1 MPRPHPILLA
11 LLLVAQPVVAN
22 EIELSGEPV
31 QGGLIFGQVPPG
43 TEVRLD
49 LQQILVSEDGRF
61 VIGFG
66 RDETGFRQLSLRYP
80 DDNRTEART
89 LEVVPREYDIEHID
103 GLPPRTV
110 TPDPAAAKRI
120 REENRMVASA
130 KARRDNRADYAQGFA
145 WPATGRISG
154 VYGSQR
160 ILNGEPRN
168 PHFGVDV
175 AAQTGTLV
183 TAPAPGIVTLT
194 HPDMYFSGGTII
206 LDHGQGL
213 SSSFLHLSEILV
225 EAGQRVDTGDP
236 IGRIGATGRATG
248 PHLDWRMS
256 WLDRRVDPQRLVPAR
271 QAEPTGGSGN

>member
-1 MPRPHPILLA
+1 MQKIIILLCA
-11 LLLVAQPVVAN
+11 LAMAGPAVALELV
-22 EIELSGEPV
+22 GEPV
-31 QGGLIFGQVPPG
+31 QGGLIFGQAEPG
-43 TEVRLD
+43 TEVTLD
-49 LQQILVSEDGRF
+49 GEALQVSDDGRF
-61 VIGFG
+61 VLGFG
-66 RDETGFRQLSLRYP
+66 RDETGVRVLKLITPDGAVQELSLEV
-80 DDNRTEART
+80 TARS
-89 LEVVPREYDIEHID
+89 YDIERIE

-110 TPDPAAAKRI
+110 TPDPEAAERI
-120 REENRMVASA
+120 REENRMVAIA

-145 WPATGRISG
+145 WPATGRVSG

-206 LDHGQGL
+206 LDHGHGL

-256 WLDRRVDPQRLVPAR
+256 WLDRRVDPQRLVPAM
-271 QAEPTGGSGN
+271 QAENTGDGGS

>member
-1 MPRPHPILLA
+1 MQKIIILLCA
-11 LLLVAQPVVAN
+11 LAMAGPAVALELV
-22 EIELSGEPV
+22 GEPV
-31 QGGLIFGQVPPG
+31 QGGLIFGQAEPG
-43 TEVRLD
+43 TEVTLD
-49 LQQILVSEDGRF
+49 GEALQVSDDGRF
-61 VIGFG
+61 VLGFG
-66 RDETGFRQLSLRYP
+66 RDETGVRVLKLITP
-80 DDNRTEART
+80 DGAVQEFS
-89 LEVVPREYDIEHID
+89 LEVTARSYDIERIE

-110 TPDPAAAKRI
+110 TPDPEAAERI
-120 REENRMVASA
+120 REENRMVAIA

-145 WPATGRISG
+145 WPATGRVSG

-206 LDHGQGL
+206 LDHGHGL

-256 WLDRRVDPQRLVPAR
+256 WLDRRVDPQRLVPAM
-271 QAEPTGGSGN
+271 QAENTGDGGS

>member
-1 MPRPHPILLA
+1 MRANLVFLAAILTAASLHA
-11 LLLVAQPVVAN
+11 A
-22 EIELSGEPV
+22 ELEGEAI
-31 QGGLIFGQVPPG
+31 QGGLIFGKAEPG
-43 TEVRLD
+43 TEVTLD
-49 LQQILVSEDGRF
+49 GEALQVSDDGRF
-61 VIGFG
+61 VLGFG
-66 RDETGFRQLSLRYP
+66 RDETGVRVLRLIAPDGAAQELSL
-80 DDNRTEART
+80 EVAARS
-89 LEVVPREYDIEHID
+89 YDIERIE

-110 TPDPAAAKRI
+110 TPDPEAAERI

-168 PHFGVDV
+168 PHFGLDV

-248 PHLDWRMS
+248 AHLDWRMS
-256 WLDRRVDPQRLVPAR
+256 WLDRRVDPQRLVPAM
-271 QAEPTGGSGN
+271 QDPENQ